1 MFNNII
7 TMAGIGKRFK
17 DFGYDIPKFMIDVKG
32 KTLFEWSMESLLS
45 LKNEKFYFITLKD
58 SNAKDL
64 IRNKCLKLDIKTYD
78 ILELDCLTSGQ
89 AETAKYAVQLCNPND
104 EILIYNIDTYVNA
117 KYLTKN
123 KFIGDGNIPCF
134 KAPGEHWSFVKLNNN
149 NVATEVREKQRISE
163 YASVGAYY
171 FHEVKD
177 YLIAFNEFYIKNNYL
192 EKGEMY
198 VAPLYN
204 ELIKNGKEI
213 RIIEIPKNDVI
224 VLGTPKEIED
234 FKNIQ

>member
-17 DFGYDIPKFMIDVKG
+17 DFGYNIPKFMIDVKG

-58 SNAKDL
+58 DNAKDFIKNKCITL
-64 IRNKCLKLDIKTYD
+64 DIRNYD
-78 ILELDCLTSGQ
+78 ILELDSLTAGQ
-89 AETAKYAVQLCNPND
+89 AETAKYAVQLCNSND

-123 KFIGDGNIPCF
+123 KLIGDGNIPCF

-149 NVATEVREKQRISE
+149 NIATEVREKKRISE

-171 FHEVKD
+171 FHNAKD
-177 YLIAFNEFYIKNNYL
+177 YLTAFYEFYIKKDYL

-204 ELIKNGKEI
+204 ELIQKGKEI
-213 RIIEIPKNDVI
+213 RIIEIPKSDVI